1 MIFVRALL
9 IESLRS
15 QILMYVLDTAGT
27 EGRDPI
33 SDFKHL
39 QHELELYAPDITTR
53 PSLIIA
59 NKMDEAGAE
68 KNLHKLRKATDLAV
82 LPVRY
87 GNRGPQ

>member
-1 MIFVRALL
+1 
-9 IESLRS
+9 
-15 QILMYVLDTAGT
+15 MYVVDTAGT

-68 KNLHKLRKATDLAV
+68 TNLHKLRKATDLAV

-87 GNRGPQ
+87 DLFDTGVTGTGL